1 VLIHHPRVATTIAI
15 MLLGSATIGFAQ
27 TPPPPPP
34 PSLKTVVVPEPPNLY
49 DFVADKAAAIR
60 LGKALFWDMQLGS
73 DGLSACASCHFHAG
87 ADSRSRNQVNPGLVG
102 RDPPGQPPTPRTFDK
117 GPNVALTATDFPLRV
132 LTDPVDRAS
141 VAARDTRNVV
151 GSQGVFNA
159 VFVAVV
165 PGQGEEVVVRA
176 PDPDGFRVGD
186 LNVRR
191 VEPRQTPSVI
201 NAVFNHRNFWNGR
214 AQNEFNGVNEWG
226 DRDPAARVFKV
237 MKDDRLAPVQ
247 VRLLNASLASQAV
260 APIVNATEMS
270 ATGRNARDI
279 ARKLGKKLGHAVPL
293 AGQLVHP
300 QDSVLGPL
308 SRWPQRGLDVGGY
321 DKLIELAFRKEW
333 HKGKDRIRV
342 DGDGN
347 ASVVPAGKSDG
358 PDVYTLMEYNFPLFF
373 GLAVQL
379 YEATLVSDDTR
390 YDRWRENRGTLTD
403 QELLGLEVFLGQD
416 PRILPDGT
424 RRAGA
429 RCINCHAGPEFTDAS
444 VGAIA
449 ARGFTRVREGQDLD
463 RGYNNIGVRPALED
477 LSVGDVDPFGNPLSV
492 TRMLPA
498 SGRFVAVDGAFKAPG
513 LRNVE
518 LTAPYFH
525 NGGYLT
531 LDGVVEFYS
540 RGGDFAPLLAMD
552 GTPIQPLSVPQ
563 MTSDE
568 QAAVVAFLRTLTDDR
583 VRFRRAPFDHPQ
595 LFVPNGQIYDEQRV
609 VADPVRPGQAMDWTR
624 EIPAVGRLGGPP
636 LPPFPQP

>member
-1 VLIHHPRVATTIAI
+1 VLIHRGRVAAALAVF
-15 MLLGSATIGFAQ
+15 LLGIGTTAVGQ

-34 PSLKTVVVPEPPNLY
+34 PSLRTVAVPEPPNLY

-87 ADSRSRNQVNPGLVG
+87 ADSRSRNQVNPGLLR
-102 RDPPGQPPTPRTFDK
+102 RDAPGQPATPRTFDH
-117 GPNVALTATDFPLRV
+117 GPNAALASADFPLRV
-132 LTDPVDRAS
+132 LADPSDRAS
-141 VAARDTRNVV
+141 DALRDSSNVV

-159 VFVAVV
+159 TFVAVV
-165 PGQGEEVVVRA
+165 PGQGEEIVART
-176 PDPDGFRVGD
+176 PDPDGFRVGQ

-191 VEPRQTPSVI
+191 VEPRHTPSVI

-226 DRDPAARVFKV
+226 DRDPSARVFKV
-237 MKDDRLAPVQ
+237 MKDDRMAPVQ
-247 VRLLNASLASQAV
+247 VRLVNASLASQAV

-270 ATGRNARDI
+270 AAGRNGRDI
-279 ARKLGKKLGHAVPL
+279 ARKLGKKLGHALPL

-321 DKLIELAFRKEW
+321 DKLIEPAFRKEW
-333 HKGKDRIRV
+333 HKAKDRIRV
-342 DGDGN
+342 DANGN
-347 ASVVPAGKSDG
+347 ASVVPAGKNDG
-358 PDVYTLMEYNFPLFF
+358 PDVYTLIEYNFPLFF

-379 YEATLVSDDTR
+379 YEATLVSDDTP

-416 PRILPDGT
+416 PTVLPDGT

-444 VGAIA
+444 VSAIL
-449 ARGFTRVREGQDLD
+449 ARGFTRLREGQDLD
-463 RGYNNIGVRPALED
+463 RGYNNIGVRPTLED
-477 LSVGDVDPFGNPLSV
+477 ASVGDTDPFGNPLSL
-492 TRMLPA
+492 TRRLPP
-498 SGRFVAVDGAFKAPG
+498 SGRFIAVDGAFKAPG

-531 LDGVVEFYS
+531 LEGVVDFYS

-552 GTPIQPLSVPQ
+552 GTPIQPLSVPR
-563 MTSDE
+563 MSPVE

-595 LFVPNGQIYDEQRV
+595 LFVPNGQIYDDARV

-624 EIPAVGRLGGPP
+624 EIPAVGRNGGAA